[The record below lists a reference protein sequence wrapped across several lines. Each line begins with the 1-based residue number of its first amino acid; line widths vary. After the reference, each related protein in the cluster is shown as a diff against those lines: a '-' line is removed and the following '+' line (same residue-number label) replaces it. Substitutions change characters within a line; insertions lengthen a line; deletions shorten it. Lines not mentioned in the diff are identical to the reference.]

1 MPPQIEENAMS
12 NKTGK
17 TTDIESIV
25 NSAVMAVDEIM
36 RKNDVPFSIRHV
48 EARELL
54 MPIIASAVADHQA
67 ALAKE
72 TLDRILSKTEA
83 A

>member
-1 MPPQIEENAMS
+1 MP

-25 NSAVMAVDEIM
+25 NSAVMAVDEVM

-54 MPIIASAVADHQA
+54 MPIIASAVADHKA
-67 ALAKE
+67 ELAREKLDAILGAVNAEKE
-72 TLDRILSKTEA
+72 VA
-83 A
+83 

>member
-1 MPPQIEENAMS
+1 MP

-25 NSAVMAVDEIM
+25 NSAVMAVDEVM
-36 RKNDVPFSIRHV
+36 RKNDVPFSVRHV

-67 ALAKE
+67 ELAREK
-72 TLDRILSKTEA
+72 LNAILGAVNAEKKVA
-83 A
+83 